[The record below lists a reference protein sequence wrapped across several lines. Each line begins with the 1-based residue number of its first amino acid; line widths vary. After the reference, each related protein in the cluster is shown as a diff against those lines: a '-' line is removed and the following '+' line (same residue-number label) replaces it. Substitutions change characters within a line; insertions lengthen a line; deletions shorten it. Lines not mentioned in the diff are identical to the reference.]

1 MEQIGTA
8 CRMINCEQFAPLLT
22 YSKVFRVLTFYL
34 QINTSTVH
42 VNLKCMH
49 AQLPVLPTVCGDEGR
64 GTTGDRDR
72 RPLLLIVM
80 TMIVWN

>member
-1 MEQIGTA
+1 
-8 CRMINCEQFAPLLT
+8 
-22 YSKVFRVLTFYL
+22 
-34 QINTSTVH
+34 